1 MRAIDLA
8 IYADSLAAEASALAA
23 RLERARGR
31 LRQAAIELQANR
43 ELDAA
48 VLARLAPLRVFLTID
63 LDSTRAEIEELSGS
77 LSALEMLQAWVEREL
92 SAAREEGFVLSE

>member
-31 LRQAAIELQANR
+31 LRQAVIELQAKR

-48 VLARLAPLRVFLTID
+48 VVARLAHLGLFPTID
-63 LDSTRAEIEELSGS
+63 LGSTRAEIEQLACS
-77 LSALEMLQAWVEREL
+77 LSALETLQAWVEREL
-92 SAAREEGFVLSE
+92 SMAREEGFAMSE